1 VGDTVE
7 VVVGVVGRAHGLRG
21 DVAIDLRT
29 DEPDRR
35 FAVGQVLRD
44 EVGGRRLTVA
54 SSRYHSGRLLVQFD
68 ELGDRTAVE
77 AVRGVRLVVDVPV
90 DEVPTDDGEYY
101 DRQLVGLRVRDAAGV
116 DVGSVS
122 EVVHLPAQD
131 ALEVS
136 TAEGPRLVPF
146 VQDLVPVVDLDQ
158 GFVRLADVPGLLT
171 DLDD

>member
-1 VGDTVE
+1 M
-7 VVVGVVGRAHGLRG
+7 
-21 DVAIDLRT
+21 
-29 DEPDRR
+29 
-35 FAVGQVLRD
+35 
-44 EVGGRRLTVA
+44 
-54 SSRYHSGRLLVQFD
+54 
-68 ELGDRTAVE
+68 
-77 AVRGVRLVVDVPV
+77 VDVPV

>member
-1 VGDTVE
+1 MGDTVE
-7 VVVGVVGRAHGLRG
+7 VVVGVVGRAHCLRG